1 MKKEALKMFTKYC
14 DALGGN
20 YADSFAFMHSAR
32 IGLTGL
38 PVITIDPMG
47 FNIHSR
53 QLRWSLAQVNLVTS
67 THPSHPQQKR
77 TNALPSARKSTL
89 RSIQFQNQ
97 YGVNCEDGSVLLMF
111 PVELFRKS
119 SVTT

>member
-1 MKKEALKMFTKYC
+1 MFTKSC

-20 YADSFAFMHSAR
+20 YADSFAFMHSSSW

-53 QLRWSLAQVNLVTS
+53 QLRWSLAQVNLVMS